1 MNNNNNNNMENK
13 VEFKSVVYSKKH
25 SATEC
30 VVTIPHIPNVTL
42 GTILVAECDRT
53 RYFRVESITLEYDTV
68 IEIGY
73 WAILLKRQTLE
84 NAIEVLKDAKFR
96 LATGDEQGIANEEN
110 CWC

>member
-1 MNNNNNNNMENK
+1 MENK
-13 VEFKSVVYSKKH
+13 VEFKLVVYSKKH

-73 WAILLKRQTLE
+73 WARLLKRSTLE

-96 LATGDEQGIANEEN
+96 LATGDEQSTANEES